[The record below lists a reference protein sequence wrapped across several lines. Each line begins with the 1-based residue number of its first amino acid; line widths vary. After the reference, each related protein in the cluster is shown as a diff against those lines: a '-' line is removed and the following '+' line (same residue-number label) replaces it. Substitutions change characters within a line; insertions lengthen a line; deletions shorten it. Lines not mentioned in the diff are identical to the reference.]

1 VTRTPRHHRRESAA
15 RPAPARH
22 ILRPPDP
29 RATSVQQD
37 SAVPPVEG
45 HVVLLGRS
53 GCHLCA
59 AVTELIAAVQAE
71 HPELIPDGAVEVDV
85 DSDPALRSR
94 WGDHVPVTFVDGVL
108 IGYWYLDRDT
118 LMAALTEGPTQV
130 RVIP

>member
-1 VTRTPRHHRRESAA
+1 M
-15 RPAPARH
+15 
-22 ILRPPDP
+22 
-29 RATSVQQD
+29 
-37 SAVPPVEG
+37 
-45 HVVLLGRS
+45 
-53 GCHLCA
+53 A
-59 AVTELIAAVQAE
+59 AVAAA

-118 LMAALTEGPTQV
+118 LLAALTEDPTRV